1 MATTTGPTL
10 DDHVTNDPRA
20 LQVYLKA
27 RAAYN
32 EHRLPHHNFLHI
44 LRDMHRSL
52 LIADTESSVDYG
64 VLIPAVLL
72 HDIGFF
78 TPDYKDAGHD
88 VTGARLAGVWL
99 SRFGY
104 DSAQTDAICHCI
116 RSHKGKADTPRSLE
130 AKILYD
136 ADVLEKAGAVYLIL
150 AGKVICEFDETIEH
164 YLAREVVDRAKEMS
178 RGYYTKMGREL
189 DNGRL
194 ERTRVLLNEIH
205 TEIQVERADIRLD
218 ESALWA
224 GSPPQ

>member
-1 MATTTGPTL
+1 MATTTSPTL
-10 DDHVTNDPRA
+10 DDHIANDPRA

-27 RAAYN
+27 RTAYN
-32 EHRLPHHNFLHI
+32 EHRLPHHDFLHI
-44 LRDMHRSL
+44 LRDMHRAL
-52 LIADTESSVDYG
+52 IIADAEPSVDYE

-78 TPDYKDAGHD
+78 TPDYKDLGHD
-88 VTGARLAGVWL
+88 VTGARLAAEWL
-99 SRFGY
+99 LEFGY
-104 DSAQTDAICHCI
+104 GSAQIDAIGHCI
-116 RSHKGKADTPRSLE
+116 RAHKGKTDTPRSLE

-150 AGKVICEFDETIEH
+150 GGKVICEFDETIPH
-164 YLAREVVDRAKEMS
+164 YLAREVADRAKEVS

-194 ERTRVLLNEIH
+194 ERTRVLLDEVH
-205 TEIQVERADIRLD
+205 TEIQTERADIRLD